1 MIVEEVLKQNL
12 KGEKWL
18 FSPNI
23 PSNKLNGACSVFDGL
38 EPNKIIALFDNT
50 LLGSGKA
57 GFVLTGAKLYYKS
70 FISGSDKFDI
80 EYSNISSIKLEESSD
95 KTNYISI
102 QTKDNNTL
110 NTYEEDIVSFDY
122 NNFIS
127 VITSLISEGIL
138 FKEESQSVPL
148 ENEDTSVKTNFLKI
162 LINLLSN
169 EEGNLDAKSY
179 ASIIQL
185 ISRLNFSKEERIA
198 TREYMLGES
207 DIKTNDELLSEIKEK
222 MPENRLHE
230 LHISLIKESINAFRA
245 KNNINPYVAGTYK
258 QDENISELKNKLN
271 ISDDEISLIEES
283 IINDDKI
290 FHDRDAS
297 DDKIKELFTD
307 MAGKA
312 AAVGVPLA
320 AVYLTGTVGFSAAG
334 LTSGLAALGMGGVL
348 GFSSMV
354 TGIGVALV
362 IGVVSYKLVGK
373 GIRAITGDD
382 SEKYKQREFLLQ
394 NVMKQSQRAFNLLI
408 EDINYLT
415 SKAAELLKNNDVKQE
430 VITNLYK
437 KINVLASSQTA
448 IMDNSD
454 YAEKE
459 KIIIHLP
466 KYLDV
471 NRLNTL
477 TSDATLKEFR
487 DFIINFYEEKEIETE
502 QGNKNVFVLDESNEL
517 EDLEELLNCLNDI
530 GYNDIKNIAA
540 KSIGQGIEN
549 LGKNITSNETVAK
562 AMESITNNETVA
574 KTMDAVGKG
583 FMKGFGSLKDKFG
596 KK

>member
-1 MIVEEVLKQNL
+1 MIVEQILKENL
-12 KGEKWL
+12 KGEKWM
-18 FSPNI
+18 FSPSI
-23 PSNKLNGACSVFDGL
+23 PSNKLNGACSVFEGL

-50 LLGSGKA
+50 LLNSGKA

-70 FISGSDKFDI
+70 FLSGSDKFDV
-80 EYSNISSIKLEESSD
+80 EYSNISSLKLETSSD
-95 KTNYISI
+95 GTKYISI
-102 QTKDNNTL
+102 NTKDDKVL
-110 NTYEEDIVSFDY
+110 NTYEEDISGFDY

-127 VITSLISEGIL
+127 VITSLISEGL
-138 FKEESQSVPL
+138 TFKEEAQSVPL
-148 ENEDTSVKTNFLKI
+148 ESEDTTVKTNFLKI
-162 LINLLSN
+162 LINISSN
-169 EEGNLDAKSY
+169 QDGNLDAKSY

-185 ISRLNFSKEERIA
+185 ISRLNLSKEERMIV
-198 TREYMLGES
+198 RQYMLGES
-207 DIKTNDELLSEIKEK
+207 DIRTNDELLEEIKEK
-222 MPENRLHE
+222 MPANRLHE
-230 LHISLIKESINAFRA
+230 VHISLVKESINAFRS
-245 KNNINPYVAGTYK
+245 KNSINKYDKGCYK
-258 QDENISELKNKLN
+258 QDEKIVELKNKLN
-271 ISDDEISLIEES
+271 ISDDEISLIEDS
-283 IINDDKI
+283 IINDEQI
-290 FHDRDAS
+290 FRDRSAS

-373 GIRAITGDD
+373 GIKAITGDD

-415 SKAAELLKNNDVKQE
+415 SKAAELLKNNEARDE
-430 VITNLYK
+430 MITSLYK
-437 KINVLASSQTA
+437 KINILASSQTA

-466 KYLDV
+466 KHLDV

-487 DFIINFYEEKEIETE
+487 DFIMDFYEEKEIAEE
-502 QGNKNVFVLDESNEL
+502 GNKKVFVLDESNEL

-549 LGKNITSNETVAK
+549 IGKNITSNETVAK